1 MYKLNAR
8 DHFNCSPSFFHET
21 DAAKRKGGG
30 HSRWNDTISCRYALS
45 RLERYFWFLVYFL
58 NNSIKNQPI
67 LIILAQNNLK
77 KTDTGKI
84 LKCAHF
90 SYKPLSHYLGKCKK

>member
-1 MYKLNAR
+1 MPGTTSTALPPFLTKQMQPNGR
-8 DHFNCSPSFFHET
+8 
-21 DAAKRKGGG
+21 GG